1 MEKELQTTADGSH
14 TLFVPSLG
22 EHYHSVNGAL
32 QESQHIFIQAGLR
45 QAGKQHIRL
54 FEIGFG
60 TGLNSFLTLKEAE
73 TSALH
78 IHYYTIELYPL
89 EKSLIATLNYGEMVW
104 QERKDL
110 FEALHEAAWNCP
122 VDITP
127 SFTLHKTEGDCNRL
141 EFPSNIDLIYF
152 DAFSPDKQPEMWSRE
167 LFDRLYAAASPAAVI
182 VTYCAKGEVR
192 RRMQAAGFT
201 VQRLPGPPGKRHILF
216 GRKQH

>member
-45 QAGKQHIRL
+45 QTGKQHIRL
-54 FEIGFG
+54 LEIGFG
-60 TGLNSFLTLKEAE
+60 TGLNAFLTLKEAE
-73 TSALH
+73 TNALH

-89 EKSLIATLNYGEMVW
+89 EKSLTAALNYGEMIW
-104 QERKDL
+104 QERKEL
-110 FEALHEAAWNCP
+110 FDALHEAAWNYP

-127 SFTLHKTEGDCNRL
+127 SFTLHKTEGDCNCL

-152 DAFSPDKQPEMWSRE
+152 DAFSPDKQPEMWSKE
-167 LFDRLYAAASPAAVI
+167 LFDRLYTVASPAAVI

-192 RRMQAAGFT
+192 RRMQATGFT